1 LSCALIDMARHTT
14 RHTAHCTHIIPP
26 CAASGPLPDL
36 NAVPWTACTPAL
48 SYQRAGS
55 AAAVYRDIDLVFSN
69 CKAYNTADSE
79 IGKAGRR
86 MQSAFS
92 RVVRSKLAVPQANM
106 YDAPVGGSK
115 AKR

>member
-1 LSCALIDMARHTT
+1 MSHTPHDALQPYM
-14 RHTAHCTHIIPP
+14 
-26 CAASGPLPDL
+26 LPRSFVY
-36 NAVPWTACTPAL
+36 AQPKRCCFACSSHP
-48 SYQRAGS
+48 RAGS

-69 CKAYNTADSE
+69 CKAYNTPDSE

-106 YDAPVGGSK
+106 YDAPVGGGK